1 MANATYAGKS
11 TIGVKNVVLAQ
22 IITDT
27 TAELE
32 YDDDLLEVQG
42 AINITA
48 NNSNSDPDVQY
59 ADDIEWDSAYPD
71 PEVEITI
78 EWANL
83 PAAAQAAIMGS
94 AEDSKGVVFKAA
106 TDTPPYFAIGFEA
119 VKSGTAGRKVWF
131 YKCRPSRMDESFATK
146 QGTTI
151 NRQTNT
157 VKFTA
162 VKRTYDG
169 KYCAVCDSDTGAD
182 VYDDFLDEPYTTPV
196 STGGGT

>member
-1 MANATYAGKS
+1 MSNTTYAGKS
-11 TIGVKNVVLAQ
+11 TIGVKNVVLAKV
-22 IITDT
+22 TADT
-27 TAELE
+27 TSGTT
-32 YDDDLLEVQG
+32 YSSDLLFVQG

-59 ADDIEWDSAYPD
+59 ADDIEWDSLYPD

-83 PAAAQAAIMGS
+83 PAAAQAAIMGITP
-94 AEDSKGVVFKAA
+94 DSKGVVFKSA
-106 TDTPPYFAIGFEA
+106 TDVPPYFAIGFES

-162 VKRTYDG
+162 IKRISDE
-169 KYCAVCDSDTGAD
+169 KFCAVCDSDSGSA
-182 VYDDFLDEPYTTPV
+182 VYSTFLSAPYTTPQN
-196 STGGGT
+196 

>member
-1 MANATYAGKS
+1 MANTTYAGKS

-22 IITDT
+22 ITADT
-27 TAELE
+27 PEALT
-32 YDDDLLEVQG
+32 YDENLLEVRG

-48 NNSNSDPDVQY
+48 NNANSDPDIQH
-59 ADDIEWDSAYPD
+59 ADDIEWDALYPD

-83 PAAAQAAIMGS
+83 PAAAQAAILGS
-94 AEDSKGVVFKAA
+94 TVDTNGVVIKAA
-106 TDTPPYFAIGFEA
+106 NDTPPYFAIGFES
-119 VKSGTAGRKVWF
+119 VKSGAGNGRKVWF

-151 NRQTNT
+151 NRQTNS

-162 VKRTYDG
+162 IKRTHDG
-169 KYCAVCDSDTGAD
+169 KYCSVCDSDTGAD
-182 VYDDFLDEPYTTPV
+182 AYDSFLDAPYA
-196 STGGGT
+196 S